1 MRYDDWDVLLF
12 PSDGDARVPLKEFK
26 VSCNV
31 VPDDEFS
38 HNCGAFGLPVMTCFV
53 PGLQPGAPFHISIHC
68 WGNPK
73 VSQYTQNYS
82 KHPELVKL
90 EARILVDGRMVAST
104 SFEPF
109 GQWPHLI
116 TSTSEFTKQGEL
128 ERLKF
133 PSFRRELLYQNHW
146 NPSDD
151 VGRIKIIISEG
162 FPRDSPS
169 NPIERV
175 KNVVAFAF
183 QHAPLD
189 ILETN
194 GIAWPNPQMWRH
206 HQSNSVMSVPTYYPD
221 EGADSHSH
229 SPRRRS
235 YISQNMAPPSV
246 PMPTISSALTAPS
259 VMIPNLN
266 SFQPHLQTFQNSSTS
281 SGSSFMDP
289 FNEAASQEWLNSLGL
304 NQQQSGMDVRSVWP
318 TTITRDNGK
327 QSCTDPSMLSMS
339 DYLSCSMGHTM
350 APNSMHLS
358 GPSLDNGNHMAN
370 LKVPTNTPT
379 TMSGGDPL
387 ASVGHFAYSM
397 PHSTMS
403 SELASSLTHSLLNQ
417 PHPLPVTSQS
427 IQPHQIP
434 LPASEVKSRKENRH
448 LTNASSVHSPS
459 SNPSPS
465 IEAQIRKFSQTS
477 NAFGVIGS
485 DRTDSGGSGPTFSRR
500 TSAGEFGRDITNAVS
515 PNQTYAGV
523 AASGVVPGS
532 GSDKGTMRSRNFTPA
547 SARAIDA
554 EDEPRRS
561 SPKMRVAT
569 AFPVNGKLDI
579 EQSKDTKE

>member
-12 PSDGDARVPLKEFK
+12 PSGGDARVPLKEFK

-38 HNCGAFGLPVMTCFV
+38 HNCGNFGLPIMTCFV
-53 PGLQPGAPFHISIHC
+53 PGLQPGFPFHISIHC

-73 VSQYTQNYS
+73 VSQYTQSYS

-109 GQWPHLI
+109 GRWPHLI
-116 TSTSEFTKQGEL
+116 TSSSELTKQGEL
-128 ERLKF
+128 EHLKF

-146 NPSDD
+146 NPNDD
-151 VGRIKIIISEG
+151 VGRIKVIISEG

-194 GIAWPNPQMWRH
+194 GIAWPNPQMWRS
-206 HQSNSVMSVPTYYPD
+206 HQINSSMPVPTYYPE

-235 YISQNMAPPSV
+235 YMTQSMATPSV
-246 PMPTISSALTAPS
+246 PMPPISSTLTAPS
-259 VMIPNLN
+259 VMIPNMN
-266 SFQPHLQTFQNSSTS
+266 TFHPSLQTFQKSSTS
-281 SGSSFMDP
+281 SGSSFMDA
-289 FNEAASQEWLNSLGL
+289 FSEAASQEWLNSLGL
-304 NQQQSGMDVRSVWP
+304 HQQQPTIDVKSVWP
-318 TTITRDNGK
+318 TAITRNNSK
-327 QSCTDPSMLSMS
+327 QSCTDQSMPNMS
-339 DYLSCSMGHTM
+339 DYLSSTMAHTM
-350 APNSMHLS
+350 APNAMHVS
-358 GPSLDNGNHMAN
+358 GPSLENDAHMAN
-370 LKVPTNTPT
+370 FKVPTNTPT
-379 TMSGGDPL
+379 TMSCGDPL
-387 ASVGHFAYSM
+387 ASGLFEYSM
-397 PHSTMS
+397 SHSNIS
-403 SELASSLTHSLLNQ
+403 SELANSLTNSLLNQ

-427 IQPHQIP
+427 IQPHQTQ

-448 LTNASSVHSPS
+448 LTNASSAHSPS

-477 NAFGVIGS
+477 NAFGVIGN
-485 DRTDSGGSGPTFSRR
+485 DHADSVSSGPTFSRR
-500 TSAGEFGRDITNAVS
+500 TSAGEFGRDITNTVS

-523 AASGVVPGS
+523 AASGAVSGS
-532 GSDKGTMRSRNFTPA
+532 SSDKGTKRSRTFTPA
-547 SARAIDA
+547 SAKVIDV
-554 EDEPRRS
+554 EDEPRCA
-561 SPKMRVAT
+561 SPRMRIAT
-569 AFPVNGKLDI
+569 ALPANVELDT
-579 EQSKDTKE
+579 EQSNDAKE